1 MTNYYRYVNI
11 TLSRGEVISPKV
23 GTKVVLLIT
32 NPSSFNKKEIKT
44 MIWLIFAIWMSFIIV
59 CTIMEKI
66 TGSQFYMFL
75 FFVSLPIIFYIPLV
89 FGLY

>member
-1 MTNYYRYVNI
+1 
-11 TLSRGEVISPKV
+11 
-23 GTKVVLLIT
+23 
-32 NPSSFNKKEIKT
+32 
-44 MIWLIFAIWMSFIIV
+44 MIWIIFAIWMSFIIV
-59 CTIMEKI
+59 CTIMERI